1 MKELWV
7 EIDQSASP
15 QEKVTLRRLS
25 ESDLADALIE
35 DTEIITFPSNQ
46 TLTLLT
52 ELNEKKIFQLK
63 GENKKTVF
71 KIAIKSKE
79 DENKAV
85 KAAELGVD
93 YVIINC
99 LDWRVIP
106 LENLIAKARGKS
118 KLIAEVTTAE
128 DAKLVLEALELG
140 TDGVL
145 LKTSNPIELSKTVKI
160 VKEQMPKITLTIAKI
175 ASTKPISSGAR
186 VCVDTVDLMVPGEG
200 LLVGCQSAGFFLVE
214 AEVNENPYVNSR
226 PFRVNAG
233 AASNY
238 TLTSLQGTRYLS
250 ELKAGDEVLIINREG
265 KARITNVGRSKIE
278 FRPLLLIEAQVDD
291 IKIKII
297 LQNAETIR
305 VVTPKA
311 SKPVTELKPND
322 EVLVHIAAKGGRH
335 FGVSV
340 PEETVIE
347 K

>member
-1 MKELWV
+1 MKELWL
-7 EIDQSASP
+7 EIDQLASP
-15 QEKVTLRRLS
+15 KEKEILLGIAQENDVVILEDSQVSNRSGKLNIAFLS
-25 ESDLADALIE
+25 
-35 DTEIITFPSNQ
+35 
-46 TLTLLT
+46 
-52 ELNEKKIFQLK
+52 ELNEKKISQLK
-63 GENKKTVF
+63 GEGKITVF
-71 KIAIKSKE
+71 KIAIKGKE

-106 LENLIAKARGKS
+106 LENMIAKGHGKS
-118 KLIAEVTTAE
+118 KLIAEVATAE

-145 LKTSNPIELSKTVKI
+145 LKTSNPNEIVKAAKI
-160 VKEQMPKITLTIAKI
+160 VKEQTPKITLATAKI
-175 ASTKPISSGAR
+175 VLTKPISSGAR

-200 LLVGCQSAGFFLVE
+200 MLVGCQSAGFFLVE
-214 AEVNENPYVNSR
+214 AEVNENPYVASR

-238 TLTSLQGTRYLS
+238 TLTSLQNTRYLS
-250 ELKAGDEVLIINREG
+250 ELKAGDEVLIVNREG
-265 KARITNVGRSKIE
+265 KTRITNVGRSKTE
-278 FRPLLLIEAQVDD
+278 FRPLILIEAQIGDV
-291 IKIKII
+291 KIKTI

-305 VVTPKA
+305 AVTPKG
-311 SKPVTELKPND
+311 SKPVTDLKPND
-322 EVLVHIAAKGGRH
+322 EVIVHLAVKGGRH

>member
-1 MKELWV
+1 MKELWI
-7 EIDQSASP
+7 EIDQTASP
-15 QEKVTLRRLS
+15 QEKENLLS
-25 ESDLADALIE
+25 LAHENADVIIE
-35 DTEIITFPSNQ
+35 DTQASNRSGKLNITF
-46 TLTLLT
+46 LT
-52 ELNEKKIFQLK
+52 ELNEKKIAQLK
-63 GENKKTVF
+63 KEGEKPAFRVS
-71 KIAIKSKE
+71 IQGKE
-79 DENKAV
+79 DENKAA
-85 KAAELGVD
+85 KAAELQVD
-93 YVIINC
+93 YIIINC

-145 LKTSNPIELSKTVKI
+145 LKTSNPNELAKAVKV
-160 VKEQMPKITLTIAKI
+160 VKEQMPKMTLTTAKI
-175 ASTKPISSGAR
+175 LSIKPIGTGAR

-200 LLVGCQSAGFFLVE
+200 MLVGCQSAGFFLVE
-214 AEVNENPYVNSR
+214 AEVNENPYVQSR

-233 AASNY
+233 AASHY
-238 TLTSLQGTRYLS
+238 TLTSLQNTRYLS

-278 FRPLLLIEAQVDD
+278 FRPLILIEAQADET
-291 IKIKII
+291 KIKTI

-305 VVTPKA
+305 LVTPKA
-311 SKPVTELKPND
+311 SKPVTEIKPND
-322 EVLVHIAAKGGRH
+322 EVLVHLAAKGGRH